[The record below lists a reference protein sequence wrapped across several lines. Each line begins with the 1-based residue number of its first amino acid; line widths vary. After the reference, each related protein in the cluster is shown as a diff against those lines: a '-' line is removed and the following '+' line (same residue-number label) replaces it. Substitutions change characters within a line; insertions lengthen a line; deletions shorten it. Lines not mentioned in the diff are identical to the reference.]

1 MTIDLYTSAENYV
14 TVELAEVGSRDSNS
28 FDNGVFQSKG
38 GTQGQVIASWS
49 ENVQYTNL
57 GITLGTKLNDID
69 VTGVPDPLHLAPDPA
84 QNNGLIFSNY
94 TFASGY
100 IRFSYGSFTPNIDPI
115 FNVRMAET
123 YDQPTISYAACYL
136 AHAKIDGV
144 DRIGFLGIDDR
155 SSSYW
160 SFMTP
165 QFIYDEYVSDLLLSF
180 INPEP
185 GTKGYN
191 PTKTKYKKKGTGGK
205 GHNPRGGKNNIPSYE
220 TDTLQNP
227 GEPDESTASAINSGM
242 ITAYD
247 ITPANLTGLADC
259 LFGNSLQTAIAG
271 MLMNPLDYIVSLNVF
286 PYTPRIGSPRTIKLG
301 RWNCAPGQL
310 EDGNLGAQSTGAP
323 LTSQFR
329 TIHFGQISIFENWGS
344 FLDYSNT
351 QIELYLPFIGCI
363 DLDTSEVMGGTIDL
377 DYTIDF
383 FTGMCVAN
391 VCCNRTIE
399 TPDGETYT
407 QYAQH
412 SYQGNCAINV
422 PLGQVQYGNMVGSF
436 INAGASGLRNGGAGA
451 VLSLASDIA
460 SGGMKPSVTTKG
472 TISANAGYCSILRP
486 YVKITRPI
494 SAESDSFQEVMGY
507 PSYVDS
513 TLGEC
518 EDLCICESIDLHS
531 VSGAT
536 DNELNRIRQMCLEGV
551 HV

>member
-14 TVELAEVGSRDSNS
+14 TVELAEVGSRVSNS

-38 GTQGQVIASWS
+38 GAQGQVIASWS
-49 ENVQYTNL
+49 EGVQYTNL

-69 VTGVPDPLHLAPDPA
+69 VTGVPDPLDLAPDPA

-115 FNVRMAET
+115 FSVRMAET
-123 YDQPTISYAACYL
+123 YDQPTVSYASCYL

-180 INPEP
+180 INKEP
-185 GTKGYN
+185 GSKGYN

-227 GEPDESTASAINSGM
+227 GAPDESGASAIRSGFLH
-242 ITAYD
+242 AYD
-247 ITPANLTGLADC
+247 VNAHNLRQFGACLFGSTFLTALTGL
-259 LFGNSLQTAIAG
+259 LI
-271 MLMNPLDYIVSLNVF
+271 NPLDFVVSLNIF
-286 PYTPRIGSPRTIKLG
+286 PTDPNINGVEAIKLG
-301 RWNCAPGQL
+301 QWECAINSQNG
-310 EDGNLGAQSTGAP
+310 LGADANGAI
-323 LTSQFR
+323 LSSQFKVV
-329 TIHFGQISIFENWGS
+329 HFGKIDIYENWGS
-344 FLDYSNT
+344 FLDYTNT
-351 QIELYLPFIGCI
+351 QIELYLPFIGCVDI
-363 DLDTSEVMGGTIDL
+363 DTAEVMNGSIDL

-391 VCCNRTIE
+391 VCCNRTVE
-399 TPDGETYT
+399 TPDGEVYT

-422 PLGQVQYGNMVGSF
+422 PLSQIQYGNMIGSL
-436 INAGASGLRNGGAGA
+436 INAGTTGLRSGVPSGVIALG
-451 VLSLASDIA
+451 SDML
-460 SGGMKPSVTTKG
+460 SGGLKPSVTTKG